1 MRYFLNKFGRAL
13 GCRLKAFPKIVTGE
27 LPKLTKALYFC
38 KQADANLKW
47 VDYADDRQRTD

>member
-13 GCRLKAFPKIVTGE
+13 GCRLKAFPKIVAGE